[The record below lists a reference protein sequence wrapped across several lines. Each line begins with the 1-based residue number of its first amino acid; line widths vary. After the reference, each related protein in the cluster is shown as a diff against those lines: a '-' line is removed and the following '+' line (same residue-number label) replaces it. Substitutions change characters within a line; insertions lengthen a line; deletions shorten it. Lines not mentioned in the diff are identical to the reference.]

1 MFSRIRTATLSALIT
16 SLFWAGGLSLISDE
30 YIKMIEQKDARV
42 QRYQILLGEASQL
55 SAMQQQYLEAF
66 AARCIQGDTFKLGH
80 TEFRCYALQKALN
93 YGTNSN
99 ERRIRNL

>member
-16 SLFWAGGLSLISDE
+16 SLFWVGGLSLISDE
-30 YIKMIEQKDARV
+30 YIKMIDQRDTRI
-42 QRYQILLGEASQL
+42 QRYQILLGESSQI
-55 SAMQQQYLEAF
+55 SATQQEYLEYF
-66 AARCIQGDTFKLGH
+66 ARSCIKGDSFKIGR
-80 TEFRCYALQKALN
+80 TEYRCYALQKALN